1 MGGGGP
7 QDTAVAVSRDTVR
20 TAVHAGR
27 VSSRAGAERPAGCLR
42 GAPLEGADARRPEQS
57 PARHRQRRSL
67 SAPAGQSVRGS
78 VGRRQVRQEE
88 AVLSEAELLA

>member
-42 GAPLEGADARRPEQS
+42 GAPLEGTDARRPEQS
-57 PARHRQRRSL
+57 LARHRQRRSL